1 MPANNNVPDKRRR
14 RQRLL
19 VNLQVA
25 ARWCSVSD
33 RFLWGIAQAGDLP
46 FIKLGNRV
54 LFCPRDLKTW
64 VDGGCAHPLWTAQ
77 ASLKRQERNAR
88 KQGPAS
94 KQGRAARA

>member
-1 MPANNNVPDKRRR
+1 MPTPSDHKPKSRR

-25 ARWCSVSD
+25 ARWCSISD
-33 RFLWGIAQAGDLP
+33 RFLWGIAQAGDVP

-54 LFCPRDLKTW
+54 LFRPRDLKAW

-77 ASLKRQERNAR
+77 TATKRQERVER
-88 KQGPAS
+88 KQGPNS
-94 KQGRAARA
+94 KQGRPARA